1 MTAPLIS
8 PPLPLLTPIPGGFLH
23 GKIIRINGS
32 VGHSAHRFAINL
44 QCGPLM
50 NPMDDLALHFN
61 PRFHEK
67 HVVRNT
73 LLSGHWGHEE
83 HHGHFP
89 FHHEQGFEVLIL
101 AESNEYKIAVNGHH
115 FAEFN
120 FRTAPERVSYLSIE
134 GDVMI
139 TMVSFEGGHH
149 GGHHAHGAIPPLGPG
164 HAHGAIPPLGP
175 MPGPMYPPHGH
186 HGASGMTPS
195 HLPPLGPM
203 PTPGHG
209 AYPVQP
215 AMNPYPMTGQY
226 PPGSVSYYRQQLNI
240 IIKILFY
247 KNR

>member
-1 MTAPLIS
+1 M
-8 PPLPLLTPIPGGFLH
+8 
-23 GKIIRINGS
+23 
-32 VGHSAHRFAINL
+32 
-44 QCGPLM
+44 
-50 NPMDDLALHFN
+50 
-61 PRFHEK
+61 
-67 HVVRNT
+67 
-73 LLSGHWGHEE
+73 
-83 HHGHFP
+83 
-89 FHHEQGFEVLIL
+89 
-101 AESNEYKIAVNGHH
+101 VNV
-115 FAEFN
+115 E
-120 FRTAPERVSYLSIE
+120 
-134 GDVMI
+134 
-139 TMVSFEGGHH
+139 
-149 GGHHAHGAIPPLGPG
+149 
-164 HAHGAIPPLGP
+164 AHGAIPPLGP